1 MDASACVFLLNH
13 AHAFICGHTLSYF
26 LDGLDEKCTC
36 WPSLMGR
43 LNRAVTW
50 LRTVAQP
57 GLFTFL
63 QVISAALRM
72 APFSFGIV
80 FCCIFG
86 CMSQNLCFHFGLFH
100 FHLLQ
105 VGDEK
110 VSGGDFKN
118 SAEFYTSFIWHHF
131 RDSLNH
137 FHGGFCSF
145 KQSFQISLSSQHS
158 FVDSEPAS
166 DYHIMSTN
174 EEASAVS
181 WTPSNWATERTR
193 FWRALSTLR
202 CRMNGTA

>member
-1 MDASACVFLLNH
+1 MDYAINGNLKTNLKSRVARDRSQVRR
-13 AHAFICGHTLSYF
+13 A
-26 LDGLDEKCTC
+26 TC

-80 FCCIFG
+80 FCCILG

-110 VSGGDFKN
+110 VSGGDFKIQLN
-118 SAEFYTSFIWHHF
+118 FTRLSFGIIFAIPWIIF
-131 RDSLNH
+131 MADRILFVQTVFPNQPVIPAQ
-137 FHGGFCSF
+137 FCRLGASF
-145 KQSFQISLSSQHS
+145 
-158 FVDSEPAS
+158 
-166 DYHIMSTN
+166 
-174 EEASAVS
+174 
-181 WTPSNWATERTR
+181 
-193 FWRALSTLR
+193 
-202 CRMNGTA
+202 

>member
-1 MDASACVFLLNH
+1 
-13 AHAFICGHTLSYF
+13 
-26 LDGLDEKCTC
+26 
-36 WPSLMGR
+36 MGR

-80 FCCIFG
+80 FCCILG

-110 VSGGDFKN
+110 VSGGDFKIQLN
-118 SAEFYTSFIWHHF
+118 FTRLSFGIIFAIPWII
-131 RDSLNH
+131 D
-137 FHGGFCSF
+137 F
-145 KQSFQISLSSQHS
+145 KQLCDEKGRI
-158 FVDSEPAS
+158 
-166 DYHIMSTN
+166 
-174 EEASAVS
+174 
-181 WTPSNWATERTR
+181 
-193 FWRALSTLR
+193 
-202 CRMNGTA
+202 